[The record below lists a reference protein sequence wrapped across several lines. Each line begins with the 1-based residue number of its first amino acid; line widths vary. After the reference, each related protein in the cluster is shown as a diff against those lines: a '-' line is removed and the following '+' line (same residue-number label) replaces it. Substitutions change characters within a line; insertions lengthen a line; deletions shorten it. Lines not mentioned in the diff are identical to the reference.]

1 MADSI
6 GTTAGKPRNSFLRAV
21 GMLAGAAALA
31 HGITALSMPVLS
43 RLYSPADFSTLAVF
57 TSMLSIIGVA
67 AGLRFDVAVPI
78 PDSDNDSVNLL
89 GLALL
94 CGAVVALLL
103 AIPVAL
109 MPEVIGVWVG
119 QPRLVPMMWMLPVG
133 TFLIVGYSA
142 LQGWFVRRNAFSLIA
157 RSRIAQSAASSGTQL
172 GAGMLGLSPFGLLF
186 GNMLNSGAAC
196 LTLGI
201 RWFRQERTVLSYLS
215 ISGMRRVAREYHRFP
230 KYSTFEAICNSAAI
244 QLPIIVIAAVA
255 IGPEAGYLSMAMF
268 AMQAPMSLIGTAVG
282 QVYLSRAPD
291 EYRHGRLG
299 DFTSEIIGGLLK
311 AGVGPLMFAGIVSP
325 IAFAFIFGQEWRRA
339 GNLVSW
345 MTPWFIMQFVA
356 VPISMSLH
364 VTGRQRA
371 ALILQLFGLLIRV
384 SSVWCVWKLNVHWI
398 SEAYAVAGFVVYLTY
413 TMVIIGALSIR
424 YKQLQPY
431 LIRSLKYIVPWII
444 GGLMVHAIYALARA
458 VI

>member
-1 MADSI
+1 MVDSI
-6 GTTAGKPRNSFLRAV
+6 GTTDAKPRGSFLRAV

-43 RLYSPADFSTLAVF
+43 RLYSPADFSTLAAF
-57 TSMLSIIGVA
+57 SSMLAIIGVA

-78 PDSDNDSVNLL
+78 PDNDDDSVNLL

-94 CGAVVALLL
+94 CAAAIAIIL

-109 MPEVIGVWVG
+109 MPEKIGVWVS

-133 TFLIVGYSA
+133 TFLVVGYSA

-157 RSRIAQSAASSGTQL
+157 RSRIAQSATSSGTQL
-172 GAGMLGLSPFGLLF
+172 GAGMLGWSPFGLLF

-196 LTLGI
+196 ITLGI
-201 RWFRQERTVLSYLS
+201 RWFRQERTVLSLLS

-230 KYSTFEAICNSAAI
+230 KYSTFEAVCNSAAI
-244 QLPIIVIAAVA
+244 QLPIIIIAAVA
-255 IGPEAGYLSMAMF
+255 VGPEAGYLSMAMY

-291 EYRHGRLG
+291 EFRQGRLS
-299 DFTSEIIGGLLK
+299 DFTAEIIGGLLK
-311 AGVGPLMFAGIVSP
+311 AGVGPLLFAGIVSP
-325 IAFAFIFGQEWRRA
+325 IAFAFVFGEEWRRA

-345 MTPWFIMQFVA
+345 MTPWFIMQFIA

-371 ALILQLFGLLIRV
+371 ALILQLFGLFVRV
-384 SSVWCVWKLNVHWI
+384 SSVWCVWKINVHWI
-398 SEAYAVAGFVVYLTY
+398 SETYAVAGFVVYFTY
-413 TMVIIGALSIR
+413 TLVIIGALSIR
-424 YKQLQPY
+424 YRQLQPY
-431 LIRSLKYIVPWII
+431 LVRSLKYIVPWIV
-444 GGLMVHAIYALARA
+444 GSLLLHAIYALARA
-458 VI
+458 FV